1 MAQMTCMSP
10 LSAPTEEV
18 KTILGGFVMKDAR
31 RRNGSDCE
39 ASEEGSSSNQTVVM
53 RMSWADS

>member
-1 MAQMTCMSP
+1 MTCMSP
-10 LSAPTEEV
+10 LSAPAEEV